1 VKRMAALK
9 EGDYLTCEV
18 CELVIVVDEE
28 CGCAVG
34 GLICCDEEMVKMKA
48 PAKAKKKAK
57 AKPAAKAKKPAAKK
71 VVKKKAGKK
80 PAAKAKK
87 K

>member
-1 VKRMAALK
+1 MATLR

-18 CELVIVVDEE
+18 CDLVIVVDEE

-34 GLICCDEEMVKMKA
+34 GLVCCDEEMVKIKA

-57 AKPAAKAKKPAAKK
+57 PAAKAKKAAVKK
-71 VVKKKAGKK
+71 VAKKKAVKK

>member
-1 VKRMAALK
+1 MATLK

-18 CELVIVVDEE
+18 CDLVVVVDEE

-57 AKPAAKAKKPAAKK
+57 PAAKAKKAAAKK
-71 VVKKKAGKK
+71 VAKKK

>member
-1 VKRMAALK
+1 MATLK

-18 CELVIVVDEE
+18 CDLVVVVDEE

-34 GLICCDEEMVKMKA
+34 GLICCEEPMVKMKA

-57 AKPAAKAKKPAAKK
+57 PAAKAKKQQQRRSPRRPGKSLPPRPKK
-71 VVKKKAGKK
+71 SNLD
-80 PAAKAKK
+80 
-87 K
+87 

>member
-1 VKRMAALK
+1 MATLK
-9 EGDYLTCEV
+9 QGDYLTCEV
-18 CELVIVVDEE
+18 CDLVVVIDEE

-34 GLICCDEEMVKMKA
+34 GLICCDEEMVKIKA

-57 AKPAAKAKKPAAKK
+57 AKAKPAAKAKKKAVKK
-71 VVKKKAGKK
+71 VAKKKAVKK

-87 K
+87 R

>member
-1 VKRMAALK
+1 MATLK

-18 CELVIVVDEE
+18 CELIVVVDEE

-34 GLICCDEEMVKMKA
+34 GLICCEEPMVKMKA

-57 AKPAAKAKKPAAKK
+57 PAVKAKKAAVKK
-71 VVKKKAGKK
+71 VAKKAGKK

>member
-1 VKRMAALK
+1 MATLK

-18 CELVIVVDEE
+18 CDLVVVVDEE

-57 AKPAAKAKKPAAKK
+57 PAAKAKKAAVKK
-71 VVKKKAGKK
+71 VAKKK

>member
-1 VKRMAALK
+1 MATLK

-18 CELVIVVDEE
+18 CELVVVVDEE

-57 AKPAAKAKKPAAKK
+57 PAAKAKKAAVKK
-71 VVKKKAGKK
+71 VAKKAGKK

>member
-1 VKRMAALK
+1 MKRMATLK

-18 CELVIVVDEE
+18 CDLVVVVDEE

-57 AKPAAKAKKPAAKK
+57 AKPAAKAKKASA
-71 VVKKKAGKK
+71 KKAGKK

>member
-1 VKRMAALK
+1 MATLK
-9 EGDYLTCEV
+9 EGDYLMCEV
-18 CELVIVVDEE
+18 CDLVVVVDEE

-57 AKPAAKAKKPAAKK
+57 PAAKVKKAAKK
-71 VVKKKAGKK
+71 VVKKGAGKK

>member
-1 VKRMAALK
+1 MAALK

-18 CELVIVVDEE
+18 CDLVVVVDEE
-28 CGCAVG
+28 CGCMAG
-34 GLICCDEEMVKMKA
+34 GLICCEEPMVKMKA

-57 AKPAAKAKKPAAKK
+57 PAAKAKKAPAKK
-71 VVKKKAGKK
+71 VGKK

>member
-1 VKRMAALK
+1 MATLK

-18 CELVIVVDEE
+18 CDLVVVVDEE
-28 CGCAVG
+28 CGCAAG
-34 GLICCDEEMVKMKA
+34 GLICCEEPMVKMKA
-48 PAKAKKKAK
+48 TAKEKKK
-57 AKPAAKAKKPAAKK
+57 AKPAAKAKKATAKK
-71 VVKKKAGKK
+71 VAKKAGKK

>member
-1 VKRMAALK
+1 MATLK
-9 EGDYLTCEV
+9 EGDYLRCDV
-18 CELVIVVDEE
+18 CDLVVVVDEE

-57 AKPAAKAKKPAAKK
+57 PAAKAKKPAAKK
-71 VVKKKAGKK
+71 VAKKK

-87 K
+87 KK

>member
-1 VKRMAALK
+1 MATLK

-18 CELVIVVDEE
+18 CDLVVVVDEE

-34 GLICCDEEMVKMKA
+34 GIICCDEEMVKMKS
-48 PAKAKKKAK
+48 PAKAKKK
-57 AKPAAKAKKPAAKK
+57 AKPAAKAKKAAVKK
-71 VVKKKAGKK
+71 VAKKKAVKK

>member
-1 VKRMAALK
+1 MATLK
-9 EGDYLTCEV
+9 QGDYLTCEV
-18 CELVIVVDEE
+18 CDLVVVIDEE

-34 GLICCDEEMVKMKA
+34 GLICCDEEMVKIKA

-57 AKPAAKAKKPAAKK
+57 AKAKPAAKAKKKAVKKVAKK
-71 VVKKKAGKK
+71 KTVKK

-87 K
+87 R

>member
-1 VKRMAALK
+1 MATLK
-9 EGDYLTCEV
+9 EGDYLRCDV
-18 CELVIVVDEE
+18 CDLVVVVDEE

-34 GLICCDEEMVKMKA
+34 GIICCDEEMVKMKA

-57 AKPAAKAKKPAAKK
+57 PAAKAKKPAVKK
-71 VVKKKAGKK
+71 VAKKKACRQGQ
-80 PAAKAKK
+80 KK

>member
-1 VKRMAALK
+1 MATLK

-18 CELVIVVDEE
+18 CDLVIVVDEE

-57 AKPAAKAKKPAAKK
+57 PAAKAKKAAAKK
-71 VVKKKAGKK
+71 VAKKKAGKK

>member
-1 VKRMAALK
+1 MASLK

-18 CELVIVVDEE
+18 CELVVVVDEE

-34 GLICCDEEMVKMKA
+34 GLICCEEPMIKMKA
-48 PAKAKKKAK
+48 PAKAKKA
-57 AKPAAKAKKPAAKK
+57 AAKK
-71 VVKKKAGKK
+71 VAKKAGKK

>member
-1 VKRMAALK
+1 MATLK
-9 EGDYLTCEV
+9 EGDYLMCEV
-18 CELVIVVDEE
+18 CDLVVVVDEE

-48 PAKAKKKAK
+48 PAKAKKKANK
-57 AKPAAKAKKPAAKK
+57 AAKK
-71 VVKKKAGKK
+71 VVKKGAGKK
-80 PAAKAKK
+80 PTAKAKK